1 LSGKKLAYQYW
12 EVSICRVQ
20 PRSQFTIK
28 SVLKSFQSN
37 QTLVKYL
44 PDEPLAHVTRDYLF
58 TLVNTLDPTFFRRAE
73 EDLESRLREKE
84 IEKAVD
90 VVEIDS

>member
-1 LSGKKLAYQYW
+1 M
-12 EVSICRVQ
+12 
-20 PRSQFTIK
+20 
-28 SVLKSFQSN
+28 
-37 QTLVKYL
+37 
-44 PDEPLAHVTRDYLF
+44 AHVTRDYLF